1 MSDFIDLT
9 HTLRSEN
16 SRLKEENS
24 DLRDELL
31 DLRQVI
37 HSLIKLLQSLEST
50 TPETNPQLLLNNILS
65 AALKAV
71 DSRDGSLMLLDE
83 DRHELVFVHVIGA
96 SKEKL
101 IGYRM
106 STNEGIAGWVAVNR
120 KPLLVP
126 DVRFEPLF
134 TPQVDLV
141 TGFQTISIISVPMI
155 YQDRVL
161 GVIEVVNTTSGKP
174 FEENDLDILLL
185 VAHLAT
191 QLILK
196 AEGKL

>member
-1 MSDFIDLT
+1 MSNFADLT
-9 HTLRSEN
+9 HTLRAEN
-16 SRLKEENS
+16 SRLKEEYQ
-24 DLRDELL
+24 DLHDELL

-37 HSLIKLLQSLEST
+37 HSLITLLQSLDT
-50 TPETNPQLLLNNILS
+50 VTPQTSPQILLNNILT

-71 DSRDGSLMLLDE
+71 DSKDGSLMLLDE
-83 DRHELVFVHVIGA
+83 DKNELVFVHVIGA

-101 IGYRM
+101 IDYRL
-106 STNEGIAGWVAVNR
+106 SAGEGIAGWVALNH
-120 KPLLVP
+120 KPMLVP

-134 TPQVDLV
+134 TPQVDQV
-141 TGFQTISIISVPMI
+141 TGFQTISVISVPLI
-155 YQDRVL
+155 HKDRVV

-191 QLILK
+191 HAILR
-196 AEGKL
+196 AEGKE